1 MRVYF
6 LSFARLW
13 PRLLLVGLV
22 LSVLILGYGIT
33 RNKNELPTTK
43 PYEAIYQGSSEA
55 KKVALICNVVWGEE
69 FLPEMLEI
77 LRKQDVKMT
86 FFIGGQWA
94 EQFPELTELIYKTGH
109 EIGNHGYAHR
119 KPSVLSKEQNLTEI
133 KKAEA
138 IINDIT
144 KQKTTLFHPPYRD
157 INDIALDVANQ
168 NGYKVIMS
176 SVDTID
182 WQRPAPEVITKRVID
197 KIHNGAIVLMHPTA
211 PTVKALPV
219 IIKELK
225 NRGYDIV
232 TVSELIKQ

>member
-1 MRVYF
+1 MRIYY
-6 LSFARLW
+6 LSFTRLW
-13 PRLLLVGLV
+13 PMILVLGLV
-22 LSVLILGYGIT
+22 VSIMALSYGIIADKI
-33 RNKNELPTTK
+33 NVPATK
-43 PYEAIYQGSSEA
+43 SYEPIYQGNAES
-55 KKVALICNVVWGEE
+55 KKIALICNVVWGEE
-69 FLPEMLEI
+69 FLPEMLEA

-119 KPSVLSKEQNLTEI
+119 KPSDLTKEQNSAEI

-138 IINDIT
+138 ILQDIT
-144 KQKTTLFHPPYRD
+144 KQKTALFHPPYRD
-157 INDIALDVANQ
+157 INEIALEAAGE

-182 WQRPAPEVITKRVID
+182 WQRPAPEVIVSRVLD
-197 KIHNGAIVLMHPTA
+197 KVHNGAIILMHPTA

-219 IIKELK
+219 MIKELK
-225 NRGYDIV
+225 ARGYQLV
-232 TVSELIKQ
+232 TVSELINQ

>member
-13 PRLLLVGLV
+13 PRLLLAGLV
-22 LSVLILGYGIT
+22 FSILIMGYQLIKVETGV
-33 RNKNELPTTK
+33 PTTK
-43 PYEAIYQGSSEA
+43 PYEAIYQGSSDT

-69 FLPEMLEI
+69 FMPEMLEI

-94 EQFPELTELIYKTGH
+94 EQFPELTELTFKTGH

-119 KPSVLSKEQNLTEI
+119 KPSDLSKEQNLAEI

-144 KQKTTLFHPPYRD
+144 KQKTTLFHPPFRD
-157 INDIALDVANQ
+157 INDVALEVASQ

-176 SVDTID
+176 SVDTVD
-182 WQRPAPEVITKRVID
+182 WQRPAPEVITKRVMD
-197 KIHNGAIVLMHPTA
+197 KVHNGAIVLMHPTA
-211 PTVKALPV
+211 PTVKALPTV
-219 IIKELK
+219 IQELK
-225 NRGYDIV
+225 VQGYEVV
-232 TVSELIKQ
+232 TVSNLLKQ